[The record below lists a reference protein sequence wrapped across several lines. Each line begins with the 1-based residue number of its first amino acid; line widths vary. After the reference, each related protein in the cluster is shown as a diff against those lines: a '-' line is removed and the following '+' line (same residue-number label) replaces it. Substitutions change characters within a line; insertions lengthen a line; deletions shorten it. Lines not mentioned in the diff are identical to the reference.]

1 MQTGGMMKI
10 RQSLAGKL
18 FLAMAALSFVIVA
31 LIAGFIAVNIR
42 SGFSDYLLEIEL
54 EQFDDLAGALALQY
68 ASSGNSWQDFSSN
81 PRRWHDTVRSNVSRL
96 GPPEGQGAGR
106 RPPRDERAG
115 LRPPPPPPP
124 GMRPPRPEDGAR
136 RPFPR
141 HPDPRQLGTRL
152 ALLDVDKDRVAGAR
166 MASRNFVTQAI
177 FDANGQGR
185 IIGYLALAQSRAAA
199 AGRDQAFVLD
209 QLKALGLAALLALAI
224 AALSAWV
231 LARYFLH
238 PIQELMQGTMRL
250 AAGES
255 GVRTQAQRSDEI
267 GSLITRF
274 NEMAESL
281 EAAKQTERQWVSD
294 ASHELKTPLAVLRG
308 KIEGL
313 QDGIYKPDE
322 AFLRD
327 LHTSVMRLTALVSDL
342 NILAQSGEAKLSCIW
357 AQDDL
362 SEIIQESLERQADRL
377 NNAGLDF
384 ELNLIDDAPI
394 ECDRGRLLQ
403 LLDNLVE
410 NSRRYTSSPG
420 KIILTLGEFKDG
432 YQITIEDTAPCPTE
446 QQLPKLF
453 GRFYRTE
460 SSRNR
465 LHGGSGLGLAICQAI
480 VDAHSGEISAIASD
494 LGGLQVRI
502 SLPKQQEV

>member
-1 MQTGGMMKI
+1 MKI

-31 LIAGFIAVNIR
+31 LMAGFIAINIR

-54 EQFDDLAGALALQY
+54 EQFDDLAGALALQF
-68 ASSGNSWQDFSSN
+68 AGSGDSWKSFASN
-81 PRRWHDTVRSNVSRL
+81 PRQWHDTVRSNVSRL
-96 GPPEGQGAGR
+96 GPPRDERAGR

-115 LRPPPPPPP
+115 FRPPPPPPP
-124 GMRPPRPEDGAR
+124 PTGVRPPGPEDGAR
-136 RPFPR
+136 RPLPR

-152 ALLDVDKDRVAGAR
+152 ALLDVDKDRVAGAKII
-166 MASRNFVTQAI
+166 SRNFVTQAI
-177 FDANGQGR
+177 FDASGRGQ

-199 AGRDQAFVLD
+199 DGRDQSFVFD

-231 LARYFLH
+231 LAQYFLH

-255 GVRTQAQRSDEI
+255 GVRTKAQRSDEI
-267 GSLITRF
+267 GTLITRF

-281 EAAKQTERQWVSD
+281 EVAKQTERQWVSD

-308 KIEGL
+308 RIEGL
-313 QDGIYKPDE
+313 QDGIYKPDD
-322 AFLRD
+322 AFLSD

-362 SEIIQESLERQADRL
+362 SEIIRDSLERQTDRL
-377 NNAGLDF
+377 NNAGLEFD
-384 ELNLIDDAPI
+384 LNLIEDAPI

-403 LLDNLVE
+403 LLDNLIE

-420 KIILTLGEFKDG
+420 KIAITLGELNDG
-432 YQITIEDTAPCPTE
+432 YQIIIADTAPCPTE
-446 QQLPKLF
+446 LQLPKLF
-453 GRFYRTE
+453 ERFYRTE

-465 LHGGSGLGLAICQAI
+465 QHGGSGLGLAICKAI
-480 VDAHSGEISAIASD
+480 VDAHSGDISATASN
-494 LGGLQVRI
+494 LGGLQVGI
-502 SLPKQQEV
+502 SLPKQQEAQS